1 MAELVGLIQH
11 EIPEGRKQLQE
22 SHTNLERVAD
32 YCERNYLQAT
42 DKAFALDETKNFTTQ
57 SLASVA
63 YQINVLATNM
73 LQLLDLQA
81 NQLGDMES
89 SINHLNQIV
98 MIHKE
103 KVARREIGVLTTN
116 KNTTRQHKII
126 APANPEKPMKYTRK
140 QIDYAV
146 LDEIGHGVK
155 QTSMTMPAPTAV
167 STLPNRSA
175 MKRTPS
181 TGSAQSAG
189 SAGRASGIGSQ
200 MTLPANASVSN
211 VLKDPPSTKPPTP
224 PTVQRNMGTLSRNSS
239 SNYRAPQPIAPPAVP
254 GDYGTV
260 DGSRNYQTLG
270 HQSPRRDS
278 GASNGSLQQMSAA
291 GMRPYATLQ
300 HDGSLHGQVGPP
312 QPPQIPMESSPYR
325 QTGAIGVT
333 VGPQPPSQPAAHVQ
347 IGRAYPMQPS
357 TATHNYLATLPRGIS
372 GITGGDPIA
381 YGGYGGLPEGYPSLG
396 GYTHGGIGYMT
407 DPALEQEMSPLP
419 GNNVDNYASDRVPS
433 HHNYPPSYNGHDQ
446 TNYADPSQPPMGDY
460 SHGRRMSASPP
471 LPPPPEDMMAPQ
483 SALTNSQ
490 SGPRINMAQHIA
502 GQDIYNSMG
511 GGPVRPQNAPPPAP
525 GSEYSQGLQ
534 QGGYVTDSEG
544 NTLKYIEK
552 VVAIYDYERDKED
565 ELTFN
570 ENAVIFVIKKN
581 DDGWWEGV
589 LNGARGLFP
598 GNYVEPLI

>member
-1 MAELVGLIQH
+1 MLAVWTIQR
-11 EIPEGRKQLQE
+11 E
-22 SHTNLERVAD
+22 
-32 YCERNYLQAT
+32 AT

-140 QIDYAV
+140 QIDYAI
-146 LDEIGHGVK
+146 LDEIGHGIR
-155 QTSMTMPAPTAV
+155 QSSMSMPAPTAV
-167 STLPNRSA
+167 STLPSRSA

-200 MTLPANASVSN
+200 MTLPANASVAN

-239 SNYRAPQPIAPPAVP
+239 SNYRAPQPIAPPSVP
-254 GDYGTV
+254 GEYGSVEGT
-260 DGSRNYQTLG
+260 RNYQTLG

-278 GASNGSLQQMSAA
+278 GASNGSLQQISAA

-300 HDGSLHGQVGPP
+300 HRSRANQQYQDGSMHSQVGPP
-312 QPPQIPMESSPYR
+312 QPPQIPMDSSPYR
-325 QTGAIGVT
+325 QTGAVGVT

-357 TATHNYLATLPRGIS
+357 AATHNYLATLPRGIS

-396 GYTHGGIGYMT
+396 GYTHGGIGYIT
-407 DPALEQEMSPLP
+407 DPSLSSHTSDQQDMSYQQEMLNDEYNEPMENHS
-419 GNNVDNYASDRVPS
+419 NYASNSQGNDAYDQSGYPHSVESQLGDDGS
-433 HHNYPPSYNGHDQ
+433 H
-446 TNYADPSQPPMGDY
+446 
-460 SHGRRMSASPP
+460 RRTSASPP
-471 LPPPPEDMMAPQ
+471 LPPPPEDMMVPPQ
-483 SALTNSQ
+483 SALFNSQ
-490 SGPRINMAQHIA
+490 SGPRVNMAQHVA
-502 GQDIYNSMG
+502 GQGLYNSTG

-534 QGGYVTDSEG
+534 QGGYITDNEG

-565 ELTFN
+565 ELTFQ